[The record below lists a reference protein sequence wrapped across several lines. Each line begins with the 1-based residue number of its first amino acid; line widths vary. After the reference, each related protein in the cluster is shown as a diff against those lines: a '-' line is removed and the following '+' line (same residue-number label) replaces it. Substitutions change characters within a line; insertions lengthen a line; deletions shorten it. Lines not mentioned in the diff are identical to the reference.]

1 MFLLSSIRFPPLSLS
16 LSLCRYDLDHS
27 SFIDFMELKLMME
40 KLGEPQTHL
49 ALKEMIRT
57 IDEDKDDQ
65 ISFREVHT
73 FNV

>member
-1 MFLLSSIRFPPLSLS
+1 
-16 LSLCRYDLDHS
+16 
-27 SFIDFMELKLMME
+27 MME

-65 ISFREVHT
+65 ISFREVRTVNEYISAIHT
-73 FNV
+73 YISQWKKGFLFV